1 MRSDPAAAAAGG
13 PVEDVAP
20 PGDDRELLDAL
31 PSDPSAFATLYDR
44 HANVVYG
51 LALAVLRDAGEAE
64 DLTQEVFVSLY
75 EHESYDPARGPF
87 AAYLISV
94 TRSRAIDRLR
104 RGGRHL
110 RLLRQWHESGVVH
123 AEMPTPHQTTAAREL
138 SERVRGALQELSQ
151 REREVLEL
159 SYYRD
164 MTQVEIA
171 EHLGA
176 PLGSVKSWARRAL
189 LRLQGN
195 LKDLT

>member
-1 MRSDPAAAAAGG
+1 MRSETSEVVAGG
-13 PVEDVAP
+13 GVDDAGP
-20 PGDDRELLDAL
+20 PADDRALLDAL
-31 PSDPSAFATLYDR
+31 PSDPRAFATLYDR
-44 HANVVYG
+44 HASVVHG

-75 EHESYDPARGPF
+75 EHEAYDPARGTF
-87 AAYLISV
+87 AAYLISA
-94 TRSRAIDRLR
+94 TRSRALDRLR

-110 RLLRQWHESGVVH
+110 RLLRQWHDSGVAH
-123 AEMPTPHQTTAAREL
+123 AELPTPHQTTAARQLAERVRRALREL
-138 SERVRGALQELSQ
+138 SE

>member
-1 MRSDPAAAAAGG
+1 MRIEGSGAIAGG
-13 PVEDVAP
+13 GAADALAV
-20 PGDDRELLDAL
+20 DDRALLDAL
-31 PSDPSAFATLYDR
+31 PSDPRAFATLYDR
-44 HANVVYG
+44 HASVVYG
-51 LALAVLRDAGEAE
+51 LALAVLRDASEAE

-75 EHESYDPARGPF
+75 DHESYDPERGPF

-110 RLLRQWHESGVVH
+110 RLLKRWHDSGIPR
-123 AEMPTPHQTTAAREL
+123 ADSPMPHQAAAARQV
-138 SERVRGALQELSQ
+138 SERVRRALGELSD